1 MNLIKIEVVDYETSV
16 ISVERLVL
24 YTNVFLI
31 LIPTDIIGTVPW
43 TTVLL
48 TNIIGSGIVWVNS
61 YVFENA

>member
-31 LIPTDIIGTVPW
+31 LMFFLILIVTDIIGTSTLDHCTFDKYYW
-43 TTVLL
+43 
-48 TNIIGSGIVWVNS
+48 
-61 YVFENA
+61 